1 MDFPPPYFAGD
12 ELSDDHPYDYYPMNM
27 PFDPNRYE
35 NCISLI
41 NWITLFF
48 FRYRNHFGG
57 RYDPSGFH

>member
-35 NCISLI
+35 TGISII
-41 NWITLFF
+41 N
-48 FRYRNHFGG
+48 
-57 RYDPSGFH
+57 